1 MSSLQLLPHHLEN
14 SACPDVPKPRQN
26 RKLPGNYRPI
36 SLLSNIGK
44 IFEKIILSR
53 LKEECHD
60 FSIIPNEQYG
70 FRAGHGCINQLLR
83 VANTVTQDFNHK
95 FYTGGVFLD
104 VRKAFERMWHN
115 SLIYKLIKFKIPN
128 YLIVI
133 LINYLRNRTFRV
145 KLNHTLSD
153 IGSIKAG
160 TPQGSILSPLLYTIY
175 TSDFPKTNQIMNC
188 FFPDDT
194 AILAQGSTIN
204 YVIHTLQKGLNNIE
218 KWCTLWH
225 VAIKTD
231 KTHAVMF
238 RKGTSRKELKTLS
251 FFDEDLTWDKEV
263 KYLGLIL
270 DDKLT
275 FRSHLKYNTKK
286 FWAKVH
292 LLIPLIGR
300 RSPLTLENKL
310 LLFKQVLRP
319 ILTYAAQIWGLAAF
333 SNRKKAQILQNK
345 ILRITVNAPWYVRN
359 SVIHNDLKIQTI
371 DEFIKEL
378 TRNFFQKLVNH
389 INPTVL
395 DQLNYTHNNG
405 KYAFPYATTKWSTP
419 LKPP

>member
-1 MSSLQLLPHHLEN
+1 
-14 SACPDVPKPRQN
+14 
-26 RKLPGNYRPI
+26 
-36 SLLSNIGK
+36 
-44 IFEKIILSR
+44 
-53 LKEECHD
+53 
-60 FSIIPNEQYG
+60 
-70 FRAGHGCINQLLR
+70 
-83 VANTVTQDFNHK
+83 
-95 FYTGGVFLD
+95 
-104 VRKAFERMWHN
+104 MWHN
-115 SLIYKLIKFKIPN
+115 GLVYKLIKFKIPN

-133 LINYLRNRTFRV
+133 LLNYLRNRTFRV

-188 FFPDDT
+188 FFADDT

-218 KWCTLWH
+218 KWCTLWR
-225 VAIKTD
+225 VAINTD

-275 FRSHLKYNTKK
+275 FRSHLKYNTEK

-310 LLFKQVLRP
+310 LLFQQVLRP
-319 ILTYAAQIWGLAAF
+319 ILTYATQIWGLAAF

-345 ILRITVNAPWYVRN
+345 ILRIIVNAPWYVRN

-378 TRNFFQKLVNH
+378 SRNFFQKLVNH
-389 INPTVL
+389 TNPTVL

>member
-1 MSSLQLLPHHLEN
+1 LDGADDRKSGAGCSS
-14 SACPDVPKPRQN
+14 SN
-26 RKLPGNYRPI
+26 RHY
-36 SLLSNIGK
+36 
-44 IFEKIILSR
+44 ILS
-53 LKEECHD
+53 LISGCVKKVEWCEAVVKD
-60 FSIIPNEQYG
+60 QL
-70 FRAGHGCINQLLR
+70 AGHGCIHQLLR
-83 VANTVTQDFNHK
+83 VANTVTQGFNHK

-104 VRKAFERMWHN
+104 VRKAFDRMWHN
-115 SLIYKLIKFKIPN
+115 GLIYKLIKFKIPN

-188 FFPDDT
+188 FFADDT

-218 KWCTLWH
+218 KWCTLWR
-225 VAIKTD
+225 VAINTD
-231 KTHAVMF
+231 KAHAVMF
-238 RKGTSRKELKTLS
+238 RKGTSRKELKALS

-275 FRSHLKYNTKK
+275 FRSHLKHNTEK

-300 RSPLTLENKL
+300 RSPLTLVNKL

-319 ILTYAAQIWGLAAF
+319 ILMYAAQIWGLAAF

-345 ILRITVNAPWYVRN
+345 ILRIIVNAPLYVRN
-359 SVIHNDLKIQTI
+359 SVIHNDLKIQTT

-378 TRNFFQKLVNH
+378 SRNFFQKLVNH
-389 INPTVL
+389 TNPTVL

-405 KYAFPYATTKWSTP
+405 EYAFPYATTKWSTP
-419 LKPP
+419 LKPT